1 MDLSFFKEFGLIGGL
16 LLATLF
22 AVWKAGNRVYEQMV
36 QDKKDSLQAQKGIFD
51 VAMAESQK
59 REDKLMAHMEKQ
71 GETMAEIAVTLKSM
85 DSRISTLEEHMQEK
99 EGRE

>member
-36 QDKKDSLQAQKGIFD
+36 QDKKDALQAQKDIFD
-51 VAMAESQK
+51 TAMDESQK
-59 REDKLMAHMEKQ
+59 REDKLMVHMEKQ
-71 GETMAEIAVTLKSM
+71 GNTMAEIAFTLKAM
-85 DSRISTLEEHMQEK
+85 DCRISRLEEHLDEK
-99 EGRE
+99 EGNV

>member
-51 VAMAESQK
+51 MAMNESQK

-85 DSRISTLEEHMQEK
+85 DSRILSLEEHMEGK
-99 EGRE
+99 EHKS